1 GNGRRYAVARHLADL
16 FASYATHRPGL
27 LTAWRAGSGEPE
39 GRAADLAWQAEL
51 WRRLRE
57 RIGVPSPAER
67 LETACAALRADPG
80 VVALPPRLSIFGP
93 TRLPA
98 EHLAV
103 LDALAEH
110 RDVHLWL
117 PHPSP
122 ALWSAVVVPDEV
134 PLRRTDPTADTP
146 RHPLLGSLGRDAR
159 ELQLR
164 LPTRCVDVHHAV
176 ERRPPATL
184 LERLQADLR
193 DDRAPDGSFRL
204 RPDDRSVQVHSCHG
218 PDRQVEVLRE
228 VVLGLLQ
235 DDPTLEPRDV
245 LVMCPDVETFAPLV
259 SACFGLADGPDAH
272 PGQRLQVRLA
282 DRALRQVNPLLDT
295 VSELLELADA
305 RATASQLLDLLGT
318 GPVRR
323 RCGLDEADLERLRE
337 LVVRSGVRWGL
348 DGAHRAP
355 FHLDGFPQNT
365 WAAGLDR
372 LLLGVAMS
380 GAEHE
385 WLGTALPMD

>member
-1 GNGRRYAVARHLADL
+1 ERWLAQRLAHRLGAADGAADGVCAGVAFPAPAAVVADVVAAATGVAPDDDPWQPERAVWPLLEVIDASLDEPWCAPLGAHLGEAGNGRRYAVARHLADL

-51 WRRLRE
+51 WRRRRE

-218 PDRQVEVLRE
+218 PDRQV
-228 VVLGLLQ
+228 
-235 DDPTLEPRDV
+235 
-245 LVMCPDVETFAPLV
+245 
-259 SACFGLADGPDAH
+259 
-272 PGQRLQVRLA
+272 
-282 DRALRQVNPLLDT
+282 
-295 VSELLELADA
+295 
-305 RATASQLLDLLGT
+305 
-318 GPVRR
+318 
-323 RCGLDEADLERLRE
+323 
-337 LVVRSGVRWGL
+337 
-348 DGAHRAP
+348 
-355 FHLDGFPQNT
+355 
-365 WAAGLDR
+365 
-372 LLLGVAMS
+372 
-380 GAEHE
+380 
-385 WLGTALPMD
+385 